1 MILGKEGQTFSSDG
15 RVFAVGG
22 TAWCPRERNG
32 ELFCTIRAIR
42 AEDNET
48 PTAQCD
54 FEEDGTKCLP
64 LNALEPVSPSVPE
77 ETGKLYVLYYI
88 YDGSCN
94 ANHSALGISS
104 DKSVLI
110 RKMLDD
116 LDSDTL
122 GIYCSMLSR
131 YETLSKDMQST
142 RRKLAKVTDDADVLE
157 ILLGKLDSIN
167 SKLQRMESNILQY
180 ADKLG
185 LTPSGR
191 VRLAQKRA
199 EKLAAQIDPDGDLFG
214 D

>member
-64 LNALEPVSPSVPE
+64 LEALEPVSPSVPE

-88 YDGSCN
+88 YDGSCD
-94 ANHSALGISS
+94 ANNSALGISS
-104 DKSVLI
+104 DKSILI

-116 LDSDTL
+116 LEGDPSL
-122 GIYCSMLSR
+122 
-131 YETLSKDMQST
+131 KV
-142 RRKLAKVTDDADVLE
+142 KL
-157 ILLGKLDSIN
+157 IC
-167 SKLQRMESNILQY
+167 
-180 ADKLG
+180 
-185 LTPSGR
+185 
-191 VRLAQKRA
+191 
-199 EKLAAQIDPDGDLFG
+199 AAPYTDGDILRFSFEEMNG
-214 D
+214 DGYLDYTIMPVSVYPGSVGA

>member
-32 ELFCTIRAIR
+32 EPFCTIRAIR

-88 YDGSCN
+88 YDGSCD
-94 ANHSALGISS
+94 ANNSALGISS
-104 DKSVLI
+104 DKSILI

-116 LDSDTL
+116 LD
-122 GIYCSMLSR
+122 G
-131 YETLSKDMQST
+131 
-142 RRKLAKVTDDADVLE
+142 
-157 ILLGKLDSIN
+157 DS
-167 SKLQRMESNILQY
+167 SLRVRPVYATSY
-180 ADKLG
+180 ADGDMLHF
-185 LTPSGR
+185 SFEE
-191 VRLAQKRA
+191 V
-199 EKLAAQIDPDGDLFG
+199 DGDGYLG
-214 D
+214 YTIMPAPVYPGGADA

>member
-54 FEEDGTKCLP
+54 FGEDGTKCLP
-64 LNALEPVSPSVPE
+64 LDALEPVSPSVPE

-88 YDGSCN
+88 YDGSCDTN
-94 ANHSALGISS
+94 SGALGVSR

-116 LDSDTL
+116 VEGNSSFKAAP
-122 GIYCSMLSR
+122 IYGAS
-131 YETLSKDMQST
+131 
-142 RRKLAKVTDDADVLE
+142 
-157 ILLGKLDSIN
+157 
-167 SKLQRMESNILQY
+167 Y
-180 ADKLG
+180 ADGDMLCF
-185 LTPSGR
+185 SYEE
-191 VRLAQKRA
+191 A
-199 EKLAAQIDPDGDLFG
+199 DGDGRLG
-214 D
+214 YTIMPVPVYPKGEGV